1 LSIDEEGVM
10 AQIKIYPNVTL
21 EKDVYLGEFVIVG
34 EPPRG
39 KQPGELRTV
48 IGSQAVI
55 RSHSIIYAGNT
66 IGDNFQTGHG
76 VMIRENNQIGD
87 NVSVGTHSIVE
98 HHVTIGSG
106 VRLHSNVFVP
116 EYSVLEDGC
125 WLGPNVVV
133 TNAKYPRSPD
143 VKETLKGAIIKRN
156 AKIGANT
163 TLLPGVTIGENA
175 LVGAGS
181 VVVDDV
187 PPGAVAV
194 GNPARVVKRIEDLGV
209 YSIEKSQ

>member
-1 LSIDEEGVM
+1 M
-10 AQIKIYPNVTL
+10 AQFKIYPNVRL
-21 EKDVYLGEFVIVG
+21 DKDVYLGEFVIVG

-39 KQPGELRTV
+39 KDSGELLTI

-55 RSHSIIYAGNT
+55 RSHSIIYAGNI
-66 IGDNFQTGHG
+66 IGANFQTGHG

-98 HHVTIGSG
+98 HHVTIGND

-194 GNPARVVKRIEDLGV
+194 GNPARVVKRVEDLGV